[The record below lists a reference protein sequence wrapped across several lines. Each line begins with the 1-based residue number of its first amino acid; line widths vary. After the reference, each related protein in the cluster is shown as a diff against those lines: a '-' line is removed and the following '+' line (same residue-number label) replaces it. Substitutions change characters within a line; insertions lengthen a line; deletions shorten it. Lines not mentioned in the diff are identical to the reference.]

1 MASLYIRC
9 MQSFI
14 SEYAAFNLWA
24 NERICSVVD
33 KLTDDQMM
41 QEIPSSFSSIQKTLL
56 HIWDAQ
62 LIWINRIEGVS
73 LREFPSKNF
82 SGTKKDV
89 IDGLLSTS
97 QKLKDLAN
105 SNDEEALTSI
115 KKYATLKGGIVT
127 SALYQVFAHVCNH
140 GTYHRGQLVTMLR
153 QVGVTEI
160 PSTDL
165 IYFYR
170 EMK

>member
-1 MASLYIRC
+1 MASLYIRG
-9 MQSFI
+9 MQNFI
-14 SEYAAFNLWA
+14 REYAAFNLWA
-24 NERICSVVD
+24 NERICSVTEE
-33 KLTDDQMM
+33 LTDEQMT

-73 LREFPSKNF
+73 LKEFPSKNF
-82 SGTKKDV
+82 SGTKKGI
-89 IDGLLSTS
+89 IDGLLSSS

-105 SNDEEALTSI
+105 SNDEEVLTSI
-115 KKYATLKGGIVT
+115 KKYATLKGAIVT

-170 EMK
+170 EVK